1 MGPIFDQSYNGII
14 VLSFWP
20 FNYEQLRER
29 DSTNDGLS
37 RQIRC
42 RLPSIYTDL
51 KGNKGAS
58 GGPIQ

>member
-29 DSTNDGLS
+29 DSTNDCPSQDKLDVV
-37 RQIRC
+37 C
-42 RLPSIYTDL
+42 RRSIL
-51 KGNKGAS
+51 
-58 GGPIQ
+58 I